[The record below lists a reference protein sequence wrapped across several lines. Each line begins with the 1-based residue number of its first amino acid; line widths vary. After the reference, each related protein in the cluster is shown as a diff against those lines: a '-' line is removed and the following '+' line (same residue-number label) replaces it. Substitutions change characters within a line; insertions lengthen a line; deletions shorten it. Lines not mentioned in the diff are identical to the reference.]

1 MERIITMLASGLLQ
15 EEDAQ
20 RPPSEKRWDMVRRWM
35 SVCESEHQTCS
46 QARRA
51 NSGGAP
57 WFPTRLIDVRS
68 RTGDDGHER
77 YLLIETATTRPE
89 GSRYLTLSHV
99 WGSAP
104 EDQQPAYRTLRRNY
118 DDRTNP
124 AIGIRRDELPPC
136 FVDAIDV
143 TQKLGAHYIWIDS
156 LCIVQDNDRDWEAEA
171 GRMSDVY
178 RNSCCSLSATA
189 SSSSRDRFPAL
200 DERIQE
206 PRFVNTAWGG
216 RYRGMY
222 QIFDPFFWLDRVTS
236 TRLASRGW
244 VFQERALAPR
254 IVHFGHDQVLWECA
268 EFEAAEEFPLGVPR
282 RFISGGRRGFKWQFN
297 LAGSPRSGSGSA
309 ETETEP
315 EPQPESAPLQLHAM
329 WSAALDNYTQCELTK
344 ATDKLVA
351 ISGVARALA
360 DQFRDQY
367 HAGLWQSNLV
377 GGLCWRV
384 RGMRRATQELVPVA
398 LYAQRWETSRRAA
411 PPAPY
416 LAPSWSWASVDGC
429 VVPGPYLSAG
439 GSGGHE
445 STRSLVAVTAVAVEP
460 ETLDNAF
467 GAVKPAAAMR
477 VQGTMYRLVATASKP
492 PFSHISLRYAAGGTG
507 VEAVSVHLDQPEPLE
522 VLGKAWFLPV
532 LLAERCVE
540 AVEAVAEPPAA
551 NAVVKEPVKE
561 AVDQPQRP
569 VSESW
574 HAKLKHKGKRLF
586 GCDTSHSSTAA
597 EVEQEPVPLPSIAAA
612 GDPGSEVGKGL
623 AMGLIVVP
631 TDDGKA
637 YRRVGF
643 HECPGRVLETL
654 GRGAGGLCATGE
666 FVLV

>member
-1 MERIITMLASGLLQ
+1 MERIITMLASGLLR
-15 EEDAQ
+15 EEDTQ
-20 RPPSEKRWDMVRRWM
+20 RSPSEQRWDMVRRWL

-46 QARRA
+46 HARRA
-51 NSGGAP
+51 NSGGDP
-57 WFPTRLIDVRS
+57 WFPSRLIDVRS
-68 RTGDDGHER
+68 TTDENGHER
-77 YLLIETATTRPE
+77 YLLIETATTPPE

-104 EDQQPAYRTLRRNY
+104 EDQQPAYRTLRHNY
-118 DDRTNP
+118 VDRINP
-124 AIGIRRDELPPC
+124 AVGIRRDELPPC

-143 TQKLGAHYIWIDS
+143 TKKLGEHYIWIDS
-156 LCIVQDNDRDWEAEA
+156 LCIIQDNEKDWEVEA
-171 GRMSDVY
+171 GRMSHVY
-178 RNSCCSLSATA
+178 RNSYCSLSATA

-216 RYRGMY
+216 RYQGMY
-222 QIFDPFFWLDRVTS
+222 QIFDPSFWLDRVTS

-254 IVHFGHDQVLWECA
+254 IVHFGVDQLLWECA
-268 EFEAAEEFPLGVPR
+268 EFEAAEEFPVGVPR
-282 RFISGGRRGFKWQFN
+282 RFISSGRRGFKWQFN
-297 LAGSPRSGSGSA
+297 LAESPRPDPGGA
-309 ETETEP
+309 ETEAEA
-315 EPQPESAPLQLHAM
+315 EADAERESSPLQLHAM

-351 ISGVARALA
+351 ISGVARVLA

-367 HAGLWQSNLV
+367 YAGLWQSNLV

-384 RGMRRATQELVPVA
+384 SGMRRATQELVPVGG
-398 LYAQRWETSRRAA
+398 YARRWETSRRAA

-429 VVPGPYLSAG
+429 IVPGPFLSVG
-439 GSGGHE
+439 KRGGHE
-445 STRSLVAVTAVAVEP
+445 RTRSLVAVTAVSVQP

-467 GAVKPAAAMR
+467 GAVKPAAEMR
-477 VQGTMYRLVATASKP
+477 VQGTMYRLVAIASEP
-492 PFSHISLRYAAGGTG
+492 PFSHISLRYAADGASG
-507 VEAVSVHLDQPEPLE
+507 EAVNVQLDQPEPLE
-522 VLGKAWFLPV
+522 VLGRAWFLPV
-532 LLAERCVE
+532 LLDERQ
-540 AVEAVAEPPAA
+540 VEAVAELAD
-551 NAVVKEPVKE
+551 AVVEE

-574 HAKLKHKGKRLF
+574 RAKMKRKGKRLL
-586 GCDTSHSSTAA
+586 GRDAPPHSSKKA
-597 EVEQEPVPLPSIAAA
+597 ELEREPVPAPTTSAASAAA
-612 GDPGSEVGKGL
+612 GDNGSEVGESS
-623 AMGLIVVP
+623 AMGLIVVS

-643 HECPGRVLETL
+643 HQCPGRVLETL
-654 GRGAGGLCATGE
+654 GQGSTRDRCATGE